1 MDRYTFEQLN
11 TAREA
16 AQDAVQ
22 EHYETLRRMTW
33 YADEPSEWKG
43 GRLLDREWLD
53 EHRKLTDERDRAE
66 AQLTSFLRGKGPER
80 PA

>member
-1 MDRYTFEQLN
+1 
-11 TAREA
+11 
-16 AQDAVQ
+16 
-22 EHYETLRRMTW
+22 MTW

-53 EHRKLTDERDRAE
+53 DHRKLADERDRAE